1 MNDDQIMLIIYKYA
15 DIINNNNILNI
26 QIFRKN
32 PSNGR
37 TSNPMRILSII
48 KNKCFIVLKY

>member
-15 DIINNNNILNI
+15 DIIINNNILNI

>member
-1 MNDDQIMLIIYKYA
+1 MNDDQILLIIYKYA
-15 DIINNNNILNI
+15 DIIINNNILNI
-26 QIFRKN
+26 QIFRKD